1 VGEEGLRASRDLGAR
16 WREYP
21 AMSAPAP
28 AEKEQGWFS
37 RLANSVASSVGEGL
51 N

>member
-1 VGEEGLRASRDLGAR
+1 
-16 WREYP
+16 
-21 AMSAPAP
+21 MSAPAP